1 MRSPK
6 MSGTLWRSKRKR
18 RAKRSVLPLFVLLL
32 MMGGCGGKKAV
43 VTMPPE
49 SSPPPPESTSLPSPQ
64 TSRQEP
70 EPSPSKNEL
79 PRTGYSTQVG
89 AFSNLENAI
98 LVTES
103 LERCGLN
110 AYYFRHKAGLY
121 KVRFGDYSSREEA
134 RAEADRLETA
144 GIIPKYYI
152 VSPEDYAV
160 AMERVYGGEHLRKE
174 IVETAERFIG
184 LPYRWGGSSA
194 DKGFDCSGLTMAVYQ
209 LNGLNLPR
217 SSWAQYGVGNPVH
230 RSELDRGDLV
240 FFATSGR
247 RAVSHV
253 GVYTGDGSFIHAPG
267 RGKKIRVDVLS
278 NRYYAA
284 RYMGARSYV
293 PEPSSN

>member
-1 MRSPK
+1 M
-6 MSGTLWRSKRKR
+6 
-18 RAKRSVLPLFVLLL
+18 A
-32 MMGGCGGKKAV
+32 GCGGEKAV
-43 VTMPPE
+43 VIKPPE
-49 SSPPPPESTSLPSPQ
+49 PSPPPPESRSVSPQ
-64 TSRQEP
+64 QTSHQEP
-70 EPSPSKNEL
+70 EPSPTKDEL
-79 PRTGYSTQVG
+79 PRTGYSIQVG

-98 LVTES
+98 LLTES
-103 LERCGLN
+103 LERRGLN
-110 AYYFRHKAGLY
+110 AYYFRHKGGLC

-134 RAEADRLETA
+134 RAEADRLETD

-160 AMERVYGGEHLRKE
+160 AMERVYGREHLRKE

-194 DKGFDCSGLTMAVYQ
+194 DKGFDCSGLTMAVYH

-217 SSWAQYGVGNPVH
+217 SSWAQYRVGNPVH

-253 GVYTGDGSFIHAPG
+253 GVYTGDDNFIHAPG
-267 RGKKIRVDVLS
+267 RGKKIRMDALS